1 MAAAPLNEVLKGGP
15 NIAPTRGEQGCGRY
29 VLWVDGGADPI
40 SFYPY
45 GVGPVE
51 KREMGGC
58 RFAAFKRGAPQNS
71 TSGHYAYTCRQEQYP
86 RHSHGSHAAL
96 FVSLG
101 MDRSV
106 SIKTTSVYEPRA
118 LARSLSLLMSCHED
132 GQSSQLCS
140 ASSVGTWASCWEPSL
155 VCPDK

>member
-51 KREMGGC
+51 KRRWEAVVS
-58 RFAAFKRGAPQNS
+58 RRLNLAPPEF
-71 TSGHYAYTCRQEQYP
+71 H
-86 RHSHGSHAAL
+86 
-96 FVSLG
+96 
-101 MDRSV
+101 
-106 SIKTTSVYEPRA
+106 
-118 LARSLSLLMSCHED
+118 
-132 GQSSQLCS
+132 
-140 ASSVGTWASCWEPSL
+140 
-155 VCPDK
+155 